1 MEEAREH
8 TALIKH
14 LSKGRVLA
22 ALLAYAFCY
31 LVPGAAQARDR
42 HAGYY
47 YPEPQTIET
56 YKVRARILPGANRE
70 RRIDFVVGLNKIMLK
85 RPYAPEY
92 SVFVKGKGAEKLII
106 VANQQSRLDTIYRI
120 RGLLATLTSVA
131 RAMPIFKQHGVGE
144 ILTFFDLIRMLGFK
158 QITVS
163 DGDKLAHQ
171 VVFK

>member
-22 ALLAYAFCY
+22 ALLACVFCY
-31 LVPGAAQARDR
+31 LVASAAQARDR
-42 HAGYY
+42 HVGYY
-47 YPEPQTIET
+47 YPKPQTIET
-56 YKVRARILPGANRE
+56 YKARARVLPAANRK

-92 SVFVKGKGAEKLII
+92 SVFVKGKGAEKMII
-106 VANQQSRLDTIYRI
+106 VANQRGRLDTIYRI

-144 ILTFFDLIRMLGFK
+144 ILTFFDLMRMLGFK

-171 VVFK
+171 VVIK

>member
-8 TALIKH
+8 TALIPP
-14 LSKGRVLA
+14 LSTGRVLA
-22 ALLAYAFCY
+22 VLLALVFCY
-31 LVPGAAQARDR
+31 LTLGVAQARDR

-47 YPEPQTIET
+47 YPKPQTIET
-56 YKVRARILPGANRE
+56 YKARARILPEANRK

-92 SVFVKGKGAEKLII
+92 SVFVKGKDAEKMII
-106 VANQQSRLDTIYRI
+106 VANQRGRLDTIYRI

-131 RAMPIFKQHGVGE
+131 RAMPIFKQYGVGE

-163 DGDKLAHQ
+163 DGDTFSHQ
-171 VVFK
+171 ILLE